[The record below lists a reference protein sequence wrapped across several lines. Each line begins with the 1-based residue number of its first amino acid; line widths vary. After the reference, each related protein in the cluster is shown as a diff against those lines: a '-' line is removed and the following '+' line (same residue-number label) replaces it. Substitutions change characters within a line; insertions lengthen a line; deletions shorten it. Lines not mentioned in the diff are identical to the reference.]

1 MATKAARRGRHQTG
15 GFLKAGDAGVDVT
28 GCSVQTFRVRC
39 QAEEA
44 RERFMTR
51 PGFFTNPKV
60 IAWLDGIEPAW
71 TLLDFASISA
81 LSDRDPVEGGAI
93 AFDLTAR

>member
-1 MATKAARRGRHQTG
+1 
-15 GFLKAGDAGVDVT
+15 
-28 GCSVQTFRVRC
+28 
-39 QAEEA
+39 
-44 RERFMTR
+44 MTR